1 VSMPCR
7 EWFDEQDAAYR
18 QTVLPPNVKARVSVE
33 AGIAMSWRDLIG
45 DSGESVSIE
54 HYGAS
59 APASVL
65 YEKFGFTPD
74 NVVAAAHAS
83 LAKVG
88 VITGTTTGS

>member
-1 VSMPCR
+1 
-7 EWFDEQDAAYR
+7 
-18 QTVLPPNVKARVSVE
+18 
-33 AGIAMSWRDLIG
+33 MSWRDLIG
-45 DSGESVSIE
+45 DAGESVSIE

-83 LAKVG
+83 LDRAG
-88 VITGTTTGS
+88 VIKGSTTGS